1 MLHVEFTV
9 EPFVEGHLG
18 PHVTAAISAVEALG
32 VVVEIGPFSSGFD
45 VASDRVGEV
54 VAGLL
59 NGAYGNGATHV
70 SVQVEAVAQ

>member
-18 PHVTAAISAVEALG
+18 PHVIAAISAVEGLG
-32 VVVEIGPFSSGFD
+32 VVVDIGPFSSGFD
-45 VASDRVGEV
+45 VSSDRVGEV

-59 NGAYGNGATHV
+59 TGAYSNGATHV
-70 SVQVEAVAQ
+70 SVQVEAVST